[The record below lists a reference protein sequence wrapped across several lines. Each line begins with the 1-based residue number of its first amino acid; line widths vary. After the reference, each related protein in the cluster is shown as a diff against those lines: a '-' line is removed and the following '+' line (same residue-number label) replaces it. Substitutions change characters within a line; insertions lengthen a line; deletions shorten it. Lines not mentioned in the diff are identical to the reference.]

1 MTTVGGKHM
10 GFKTSFGIVNL
21 SISFDDNLTI
31 VDKNYIENT
40 LRLKIKDMDELFK
53 NIKITDGSTDA
64 LYD

>member
-1 MTTVGGKHM
+1 M

-21 SISFDDNLTI
+21 SISFDDNLSI

-53 NIKITDGSTDA
+53 NIKTTNNSTDA

>member
-1 MTTVGGKHM
+1 M